1 MYIKRVNNLS
11 FPTFVTSEC
20 FLKNVT
26 SIYGQLNNRD
36 IMNNI
41 DERYQGVDVISLL
54 FSDEQTPI
62 G

>member
-26 SIYGQLNNRD
+26 SIYGQLNDRD

-41 DERYQGVDVISLL
+41 DERY
-54 FSDEQTPI
+54 
-62 G
+62 